1 MSIVIFRMVQILL
14 KIVLLMALSG
24 LGACDVD
31 TDNTAV
37 IPADT
42 AVAVTEQDDQSGR
55 YNILLILADDLGY
68 DHYGFAGHQVV
79 KTPSIDALSNRSI
92 RFPAAYVSSVC
103 RPTFATLLTGLP
115 EHRHGTTYIGG
126 PQLGDFLTIAD
137 RLTTVG
143 YRSFQAGKFWE
154 GPQAR
159 HGFTH
164 SAPLG
169 GPTGNKKIGRV
180 TIEPVVRFMHD
191 TRAPWF
197 VWFSPHMPHSPHNA
211 PDRHKASYG
220 DAELDD
226 ATLDYF
232 AMISWFDEV
241 VGELLREVDEDTVI
255 LYMADNGFVQSGW
268 PEVPE
273 EKSKG
278 SSYERGIRTE
288 LLIYHPEYE
297 AVVRT
302 ELSQAVDVTAT
313 ILAIAG
319 ADYSDLPGRNLLVP
333 YSADEPA
340 FGSRSSIFATNGR
353 ESVLEERWI
362 RMGDWKLVDIENS
375 DSDRLHNLS
384 LDPEEKTNYISRT
397 EYALVLAN
405 LRLELEKKWME

>member
-1 MSIVIFRMVQILL
+1 MIFRVVQTPL

-31 TDNTAV
+31 TDTDNTAV
-37 IPADT
+37 IPADS

-68 DHYGFAGHQVV
+68 DHYGFAGHPVV

-159 HGFTH
+159 HGFTD

-191 TRAPWF
+191 SSAPWF

-211 PDRHKASYG
+211 PDRYKASYH

-255 LYMADNGFVQSGW
+255 LYMADNGFVQSVW

-333 YSADEPA
+333 YSVDEPA

-405 LRLELEKKWME
+405 LRLELEKKWVE

>member
-1 MSIVIFRMVQILL
+1 MILRVV
-14 KIVLLMALSG
+14 KILWEISLLMVLFG
-24 LGACDVD
+24 LGACDVNPG
-31 TDNTAV
+31 TESRFAV
-37 IPADT
+37 PADMAQT
-42 AVAVTEQDDQSGR
+42 TEEQDDQQPR

-68 DHYGFAGHQVV
+68 DHYGFAGHPVV

-159 HGFTH
+159 HGFTD

-169 GPTGNKKIGRV
+169 GATGNKKIGRV

-191 TRAPWF
+191 TSAPWF

-211 PDRHKASYG
+211 PDRHKASYR

-255 LYMADNGFVQSGW
+255 LYMADNGFVQSDW

-278 SSYERGIRTE
+278 SSYERGIRTQ

-319 ADYSDLPGRNLLVP
+319 ADYSGLPGRDLLVP
-333 YSADEPA
+333 YSAEEPA
-340 FGSRSSIFATNGR
+340 FGSRSSIFATDGR

-362 RMGDWKLVDIENS
+362 RVGDWKLVDIENS

-384 LDPEEKTNYISRT
+384 LDPDEKSNYIVRPEHASI
-397 EYALVLAN
+397 LAQ
-405 LRLELEKKWME
+405 LRLELEKKWRE